1 MNNVVIP
8 KYMKDKLIRIS
19 KYSNEIGKLLQE
31 FEDWCHSNTDE
42 DFSIDLLRACV
53 DDFKYEQTE
62 ALTMIEY
69 GGYEEQLVN
78 NIERILTL
86 YKETKCIK

>member
-1 MNNVVIP
+1 
-8 KYMKDKLIRIS
+8 MKNKLIRVS

-31 FEDWCHSNTDE
+31 FEAWCHSKTDE
-42 DFSIDLLRACV
+42 EFSIDLLRACA

-69 GGYEEQLVN
+69 GGYDENLVN
-78 NIERILTL
+78 EIERILTL
-86 YKETKCIK
+86 YQETKCKKY